1 MIFFDLTW
9 TTMSHIGLGQQL
21 SGLAM
26 MQYIPTLPFHC
37 RRTLDSLSVPA
48 LEFDLWC
55 RLVSWWATR
64 WSTIST
70 GPPSLARATTAPRE
84 LSRPSA
90 SPIILLLYWAR
101 KPKNVHSFNFGGSRH
116 SKMVFSL
123 QLLELLV
130 GLHFLPSLLVLTG
143 CTKITVK
150 TLICFCLQIFVF
162 S

>member
-1 MIFFDLTW
+1 MPQFDL
-9 TTMSHIGLGQQL
+9 GRQL
-21 SGLAM
+21 SGLAL
-26 MQYIPTLPFHC
+26 MQYIPTLLFHS

-48 LEFDLWC
+48 LELVLGC
-55 RLVSWWATR
+55 RLASWLATR
-64 WSTIST
+64 WHTRWVTRWSITST
-70 GPPSLARATTAPRE
+70 GPSSLARATTAPRE

-116 SKMVFSL
+116 SKMVFSSE
-123 QLLELLV
+123 LLELLV